1 MDVQT
6 LTLKDDAGRTLV
18 CEVKHT
24 LELDD
29 QQFVLLLPLD
39 SPVEIFAWEGDED
52 DEPEI
57 VHDEAEIEA
66 IFPVAKAVLAE
77 QNLLL
82 QRTAVTLTVTGELP
96 DPDEIFDDEDDLDED
111 DLEDDEDEFEPGW
124 RNGQNGAGGAE
135 VEEFQLLARFFY
147 HEQEYGVYAPLDP
160 LLILARL
167 DDQGQP
173 HLMSPEEFERLE
185 PLMPELE
192 RQLEDQIFNVFDD

>member
-29 QQFVLLLPLD
+29 KQFVLLLPLD
-39 SPVEIFAWEGDED
+39 SPVEIFVWEEADD
-52 DEPEI
+52 DEPQI
-57 VHDEAEIEA
+57 VQDEAEIEA
-66 IFPVAKAVLAE
+66 IFPLAKAVLAE

-96 DPDEIFDDEDDLDED
+96 DPDELFEDEEEMEEDEEDDD
-111 DLEDDEDEFEPGW
+111 DLEKAWG
-124 RNGQNGAGGAE
+124 NNLNGAGEAE

-160 LLILARL
+160 LFILARL
-167 DDQGQP
+167 DEQGQP
-173 HLMSPEEFERLE
+173 HLISPEEFERLE

-192 RQLEDQIFNVFDD
+192 RQLEDQLFNVFDD

>member
-24 LELDD
+24 LDLEA

-39 SPVEIFAWEGDED
+39 SPVEIFAWDDDED
-52 DEPEI
+52 EDPDI

-66 IFPVAKAVLAE
+66 IFPLAKAVLAE

-96 DPDEIFDDEDDLDED
+96 DPDEIFDDEDL
-111 DLEDDEDEFEPGW
+111 DDEDNEFESGW
-124 RNGQNGAGGAE
+124 DDDLNGAGGTE

-160 LLILARL
+160 LFILARL

-173 HLMSPEEFERLE
+173 HLLSPEEFERLE

-192 RQLEDQIFNVFDD
+192 RQLQDQIFNVFDD

>member
-6 LTLKDDAGRTLV
+6 LTLTDDAGRTLV

-24 LELDD
+24 LELDR

-39 SPVEIFAWEGDED
+39 SPVEIFAWDEEED
-52 DEPEI
+52 KDPEL

-96 DPDEIFDDEDDLDED
+96 DPDEPFDDEDLEDED
-111 DLEDDEDEFEPGW
+111 NGLDPGW
-124 RNGQNGAGGAE
+124 GNDLNGTGDGE

-160 LLILARL
+160 LFILARL

-173 HLMSPEEFERLE
+173 HLLSPEEFERLE

>member
-6 LTLKDDAGRTLV
+6 LTLKDETGRTLV

-24 LELDD
+24 LELDA

-39 SPVEIFAWEGDED
+39 SPVEIFAWDED
-52 DEPEI
+52 EDEDPEI

-66 IFPVAKAVLAE
+66 IFPLAKAVLAE

-96 DPDEIFDDEDDLDED
+96 DPDEIFDDEDL
-111 DLEDDEDEFEPGW
+111 DDEDSEFESDW
-124 RNGQNGAGGAE
+124 DDDLNGAGGTE

-160 LLILARL
+160 LFILARL

-173 HLMSPEEFERLE
+173 HLLSPEEFERLE

>member
-24 LELDD
+24 LELEH
-29 QQFVLLLPLD
+29 QPYVLLLPLD
-39 SPVEIFAWEGDED
+39 SPVEIFAWDDDED
-52 DEPEI
+52 EDPEI
-57 VHDEAEIEA
+57 VQDEAEIEA
-66 IFPVAKAVLAE
+66 IFPLAKAVLAE

-96 DPDEIFDDEDDLDED
+96 DPDEIFDDEDDLENDED
-111 DLEDDEDEFEPGW
+111 DFEDRWEDDL
-124 RNGQNGAGGAE
+124 NGAGGAD

-160 LLILARL
+160 LFILARL

-173 HLMSPEEFERLE
+173 HLISPEEFERLE